1 MTDLLKK
8 TTSISTRQQ
17 CMVDYIGVFWRNHGY
32 PPSIRDIV
40 AGCSLSSTSVADY
53 NLKILEKRG
62 FIKRHRE
69 VSRGIEL
76 PKSMHAEARHSV
88 PLIGVIAAGKPIP
101 VPDNETWDLTAG
113 AEMVEVP
120 DYLAQGRENVYA
132 LRVKGTSMID
142 ALINDGDIVLMS
154 YVNAVDNGDM
164 AAVWLKDEKEVTL
177 KKFYAEG
184 ARVRLQPANTTMK
197 PIFAQASNVEIQ
209 GLVIGVIRRVG

>member
-1 MTDLLKK
+1 MTDLMKK
-8 TTSISTRQQ
+8 ATQISARQK
-17 CMVDYIGVFWRNHGY
+17 CMVEYIGVFWRSHGY

-62 FIKRHRE
+62 LIKRHRE

-76 PKSMHAEARHSV
+76 PRSMYSGGHHSV
-88 PLIGVIAAGKPIP
+88 PLIGVIAAGAPIP
-101 VPDNETWDLTAG
+101 VPDNETWDMTAG
-113 AEMVEVP
+113 AETVEVP
-120 DYLAQGRENVYA
+120 ENITQGRENVYA

-154 YVNAVDNGDM
+154 YVNSVDNGDM

-184 ARVRLQPANTTMK
+184 ARVRLQPANTSMK

-209 GLVIGVIRRVG
+209 GRVIGVIRRVG

>member
-76 PKSMHAEARHSV
+76 PKSMYAEARHSV

-209 GLVIGVIRRVG
+209 GRVIGVIRRVG

>member
-1 MTDLLKK
+1 
-8 TTSISTRQQ
+8 
-17 CMVDYIGVFWRNHGY
+17 MVDYISVFWRDHGY

-62 FIKRHRE
+62 LIRRHRE

-76 PKSMHAEARHSV
+76 PKSMYGEMRRTV

-101 VPDNETWDLTAG
+101 VPDNETWDTTAG
-113 AEMVEVP
+113 AETVEIP
-120 DYLAQGRENVYA
+120 DFLAQGRENIYA
-132 LRVKGTSMID
+132 LRVKGTSMVD
-142 ALINDGDIVLMS
+142 ALVNDGDIVLMS
-154 YVNAVDNGDM
+154 YVNTVDNGDM

-184 ARVRLQPANTTMK
+184 PRVRLQPANSTMK
-197 PIFAQASNVEIQ
+197 PIFAPASNVEIQ
-209 GLVIGVIRRVG
+209 GRVIGVIRRVG

>member
-88 PLIGVIAAGKPIP
+88 PLIGVIAAGKSIP

-209 GLVIGVIRRVG
+209 GRVIGVIRRVG

>member
-164 AAVWLKDEKEVTL
+164 AAVWMKDEKEVTL

-209 GLVIGVIRRVG
+209 GRVIGVIRRVG

>member
-8 TTSISTRQQ
+8 TTSISARQQ
-17 CMVDYIGVFWRNHGY
+17 CMVDYIGVFWRDHGY

-76 PKSMHAEARHSV
+76 PKYMHAEARHSV

-142 ALINDGDIVLMS
+142 ALINDGDIILMS

-184 ARVRLQPANTTMK
+184 ARVRLQPANATMK

-209 GLVIGVIRRVG
+209 GRVIGVIRRVG

>member
-1 MTDLLKK
+1 MTDLSKK
-8 TTSISTRQQ
+8 AGGISTRQQ
-17 CMVDYIGVFWRNHGY
+17 GMVEYISVFWRNNGF

-53 NLKILEKRG
+53 NLKILEKKG

-76 PKSMHAEARHSV
+76 PKSMYGEVRRPV

-101 VPDNETWDLTAG
+101 VPDNETWDMTAG
-113 AEMVEVP
+113 AETVEVP
-120 DYLAQGRENVYA
+120 EYLSHGRENVYA

-142 ALINDGDIVLMS
+142 ALINDGDIVVMS
-154 YVNAVDNGDM
+154 YVNTVDNGEM

-184 ARVRLQPANTTMK
+184 SRVRLQPANSTMK
-197 PIFAQASNVEIQ
+197 PIYAQASNVEIQ
-209 GLVIGVIRRVG
+209 GRVIGVIRRVG